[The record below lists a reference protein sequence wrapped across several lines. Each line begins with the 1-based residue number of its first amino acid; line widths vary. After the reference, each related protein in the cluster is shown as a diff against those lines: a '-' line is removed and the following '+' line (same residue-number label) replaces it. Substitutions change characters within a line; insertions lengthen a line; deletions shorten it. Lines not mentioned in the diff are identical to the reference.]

1 VKRALFAFIVTI
13 GTVNG
18 AEGPVTFNTNI
29 VRYYGDAPWVCRDF
43 ERMDAATFITSWCQ
57 LVALVSN
64 AEQRWFYWSDDQKC
78 YQKLEEQRYSTLSR
92 YLKESLEV
100 QWVNEC
106 RAYDTF
112 LMTHTIDK
120 TSGALVQCETK
131 ERDYQQEGQQITVLD
146 TLCQL
151 VPEQV
156 FSFYAFFFE
165 QLSNVLL
172 RTTSYAYDDSEYA
185 DDMNNI
191 SEYSRLFSVTYTIC
205 THRVR
210 AGTPA
215 QLQLLTKHYERV
227 PSVMTLAA
235 LEKIKAVYGEE
246 ACAAV

>member
-1 VKRALFAFIVTI
+1 MKRALFAFIVTI
-13 GTVNG
+13 GSVIG
-18 AEGPVTFNTNI
+18 AEGLGTFDANI

-43 ERMDAATFITSWCQ
+43 ERMDVATFITSWCQ
-57 LVALVSN
+57 LVELMSN
-64 AEQRWFYWSDDQKC
+64 AEHRWFYWSDDQVR
-78 YQKLEEQRYSTLSR
+78 YQKLEEQRYSTLNR

-120 TSGALVQCETK
+120 TTGALVRCEYK
-131 ERDYQQEGQQITVLD
+131 ERDYQQEGQQITALD

-165 QLSNVLL
+165 QVSNVLL
-172 RTTSYAYDDSEYA
+172 RMTSYTYDDAEYP
-185 DDMNNI
+185 DDMSSI

-215 QLQLLTKHYERV
+215 QLQLLTKQYERV
-227 PSVMTLAA
+227 PSVMTLAT

-246 ACAAV
+246 ACVTG